1 MAVDTTS
8 GSIPGVARG
17 KVTITLDRDKAEK
30 AMRLSGRQTVSGV
43 IDAALDEYIRT
54 TRNQRDAEIYERMPI
69 TEDEFP
75 GDYAGGKLDLG
86 DDDVDY
92 EALYGFRDLAAGDR
106 RSDARRCRRGVTSGS
121 RTCPRTSAVRYW
133 C

>member
-1 MAVDTTS
+1 M
-8 GSIPGVARG
+8 GVARG

-43 IDAALDEYIRT
+43 IDAALDDYIRAE
-54 TRNQRDAEIYERMPI
+54 RNRRDAEIYERMPI
-69 TEDEFP
+69 TEDEFH

-92 EALYGFRDLAAGDR
+92 EALYGFKDLAQGEAD
-106 RSDARRCRRGVTSGS
+106 
-121 RTCPRTSAVRYW
+121 
-133 C
+133 